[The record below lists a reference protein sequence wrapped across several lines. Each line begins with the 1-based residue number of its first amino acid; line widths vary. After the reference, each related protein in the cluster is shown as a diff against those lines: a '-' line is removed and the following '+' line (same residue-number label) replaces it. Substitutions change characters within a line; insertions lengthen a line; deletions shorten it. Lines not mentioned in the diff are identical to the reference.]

1 MAANRSVTGMRSRN
15 TGAYFEGMMTAAC
28 RYYQDKEVAIIEK
41 TPEPM
46 KPLKPYG
53 DRRRGQFI
61 AVYEKQAQPDFK
73 GVLLNGRGIIFDA
86 KHTDSDRIAQSV
98 VTTTQ
103 EEHFE
108 KYTGMGAICFVM
120 VSIGFERFYRVP
132 WKVFS
137 EMKQRYGRK
146 YMKCEELEPFSVPY
160 RRGVVLFLEGLDID
174 EGLPE

>member
-15 TGAYFEGMMTAAC
+15 AGLYFEGMMTAAC
-28 RYYQDKEVAIIEK
+28 QYYQDKMVAIIEK

-46 KPLKPYG
+46 RPLKPYG

-86 KHTDSDRIAQSV
+86 KHTDSDRISQTV
-98 VTTTQ
+98 VTETQ
-103 EEHFE
+103 KKNFE

-120 VSIGFERFYRVP
+120 VSMGFEKFFRVP
-132 WKVFS
+132 WVVFS
-137 EMKQRYGRK
+137 EMKQRFGRK
-146 YMKCEELEPFSVPY
+146 YMKGEDLEPYKVPY
-160 RRGVVLFLEGLDID
+160 RGGMVLFLEGLDID